1 LKLLLCLEAAGVVG
15 GIGIFVL
22 EVEGKL
28 VCCCK
33 FGCSPRELS
42 RKGN

>member
-1 LKLLLCLEAAGVVG
+1 LKLLLCLEPAGVVG

-28 VCCCK
+28 VCWYK
-33 FGCSPRELS
+33 FGCSPGES
-42 RKGN
+42 SGKGN